1 MQKRSLLNILIVKI
15 GILLYLIFLIDYKPC
30 FNGSAGQGAFLVYQ
44 IKKPLIRI
52 SKPEIINNIILYFD
66 NTIRKGIFDIKPAR
80 TAPAPIATNKD
91 GKAQQSNVPRLV
103 NKLEMEQ
110 LNSLMI

>member
-1 MQKRSLLNILIVKI
+1 MQKRSLLNILMKI
-15 GILLYLIFLIDYKPC
+15 NILLYLIFLIDYRPC
-30 FNGSAGQGAFLVYQ
+30 FQWICRAGAFLVYQ